1 MIIEVTPAQN
11 CWYLVDIDLVEEKI
25 LLSCDFT
32 ITTEDQLLHSISLF
46 KKLAGLPES
55 YHISIVDENRAMLAI
70 LTPKCKLLASG
81 VHHPNDVNE
90 IKKRIIKNYE
100 KTN

>member
-11 CWYLVDIDLVEEKI
+11 CWYLVDIDLSDEQI
-25 LLSCDFT
+25 LLSCDFS

-46 KKLAGLPES
+46 KKLAGCCEN
-55 YHISIVDENRAMLAI
+55 YHISNIDDNRSMLAI

-81 VHHPNDVNE
+81 IHHPDDVLK